1 MSDSRRRYDG
11 VSQSLRQILPEQ
23 WAKHNSQMVNLSL
36 LVSAIP
42 GAKDLTPHA
51 LAAEMPIKA

>member
-11 VSQSLRQILPEQ
+11 VSQILGQILPEQ
-23 WAKHNSQMVNLSL
+23 WAEHHSQMVNLSL

-42 GAKDLTPHA
+42 GPK
-51 LAAEMPIKA
+51 I